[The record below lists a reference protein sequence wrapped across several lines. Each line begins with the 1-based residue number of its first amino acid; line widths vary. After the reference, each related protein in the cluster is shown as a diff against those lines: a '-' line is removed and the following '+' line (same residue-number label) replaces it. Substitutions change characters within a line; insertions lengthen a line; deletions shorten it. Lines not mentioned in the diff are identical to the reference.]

1 MTPASMTP
9 IDCAVIGTGMKPS
22 MIGGS
27 SPSATMMA
35 AKRAERTRS
44 RVLMALGLSGNWIAV
59 VPADA
64 ARVNG
69 GGDLVGG
76 LQRLDDQ
83 RHDRRGGPEL
93 QAARPVRL
101 GKVLVARHHFRQDRK
116 STRLNSSH

>member
-1 MTPASMTP
+1 MAASSSTRSTAIVPRFAPRMTPASMTP

-83 RHDRRGGPEL
+83 RSEEHTSEL
-93 QAARPVRL
+93 QSLMRI
-101 GKVLVARHHFRQDRK
+101 
-116 STRLNSSH
+116 S